1 MEADSWNAH
10 FQLSSSRR
18 YRSRSGV
25 YQGDHEEIED
35 ENSRAE
41 FLCPFCAEDF
51 DIVGLYCHV
60 DEEHQVEVK
69 NAVCPLCIKKVGM
82 DIVGHIISQHGSLFK
97 VQRQRR
103 LRKFGSSLTFS
114 KLRKELR
121 EGNLRSLLGGSLHST
136 PTSTE
141 PDPLLFSFTSNLP
154 TVSQPA
160 KVQSQLSAE
169 VTSSQE
175 SSKADCSERS
185 NVSRLRA
192 SNKDEKEKAQKCEFV
207 QGLLMST
214 MLDEL

>member
-69 NAVCPLCIKKVGM
+69 NAVCPLCTKKVGM
-82 DIVGHIISQHGSLFK
+82 DI
-97 VQRQRR
+97 RQRR

-121 EGNLRSLLGGSLHST
+121 EGNLRSLLGGSLHSA

>member
-1 MEADSWNAH
+1 MEADSWNVP
-10 FQLSSSRR
+10 FQVSSSRR

-25 YQGDHEEIED
+25 YQGDHEEIEE

-60 DEEHQVEVK
+60 DEEHPVEVK
-69 NAVCPLCIKKVGM
+69 NAVCPLCTKKVGM

-97 VQRQRR
+97 VQRHRR
-103 LRKFGSSLTFS
+103 LRKIGSNLTFS

-121 EGNLRSLLGGSLHST
+121 EGTLRSLLGGSLHSA

-154 TVSQPA
+154 TVSKPTR
-160 KVQSQLSAE
+160 VQSQSSTE
-169 VTSSQE
+169 VISSLE
-175 SSKADCSERS
+175 NPKVFPERS
-185 NVSRLRA
+185 NVSRLPA

-214 MLDEL
+214 ILDEL

>member
-1 MEADSWNAH
+1 MDDDSWDAP
-10 FQLSSSRR
+10 FQVSRR

-25 YQGDHEEIED
+25 YQGDHEEIEE
-35 ENSRAE
+35 ENSKAE

-60 DEEHQVEVK
+60 DEEHPVEVK
-69 NAVCPLCIKKVGM
+69 NAVCPLCTKKVGM

-97 VQRQRR
+97 VQRHRR
-103 LRKFGSSLTFS
+103 LRKIGSNLTFS

-121 EGNLRSLLGGSLHST
+121 EGNLRSLLGGSLHSA

-154 TVSQPA
+154 TVSKPDR
-160 KVQSQLSAE
+160 VQSQSSAE
-169 VTSSQE
+169 VI
-175 SSKADCSERS
+175 SSKGNPNVLPERS
-185 NVSRLRA
+185 NSSRLA
-192 SNKDEKEKAQKCEFV
+192 SSNNKDIKEKAQKCEFV

-214 MLDEL
+214 ILDEL